1 MNNSLIK
8 TVVIT
13 GASSGIGAAIAKEY
27 AASSMTLFLAG
38 RNTEALERIA
48 SECRTRGATVEIRSI
63 NVTDREAMAN
73 WIDGIESRYPIDIIY
88 ANAGISGGT
97 AGTSELR
104 DYNLDREIFDVN
116 LTGVLNTIYPVL
128 PNMIRRKS
136 GHIVIISSIASL
148 TPLPGAPA
156 YSASKAAVRFYGEAL
171 ATKLRK
177 SGVKISVVCP
187 GFIKTRMTDCNDF
200 SMPMIM
206 ESKKAAQ
213 IIRRRAEKGEIRIDF
228 PWPMLVAVKFVALLP
243 QFFTRDIF
251 AHLPE
256 KGSHR

>member
-8 TVVIT
+8 TILIT
-13 GASSGIGAAIAKEY
+13 GASSGVGAALALEY
-27 AASSMTLFLAG
+27 AAPSMRLYLGG
-38 RNTEALERIA
+38 RNQDALEKIA
-48 SECRTRGATVEIRSI
+48 EECRKRGAQVETQTID
-63 NVTDREAMAN
+63 VTHRDAMTG
-73 WIDGIESRYPIDIIY
+73 WIAEVEKEQAIDIIY

-97 AGTSELR
+97 AGSSDLR

-116 LTGVLNTIYPVL
+116 LTGVLNTIYPAL
-128 PNMIRRKS
+128 PVMVGRSR
-136 GHIVIISSIASL
+136 GHIAIISSVASL

-171 ATKLRK
+171 AIKLRK
-177 SGVKISVVCP
+177 SGVRISVVCP

-200 SMPMIM
+200 SMPFIM
-206 ESKKAAQ
+206 DAAKAAK
-213 IIRRRAEKGEIRIDF
+213 IIRGGVEKGKIRIDF
-228 PWPMLVAVKFVALLP
+228 PWPMLLGVKLIALLP

-256 KGSHR
+256 KGSRR